1 MFEGSFSTNATTSIV
16 PFSLLA
22 PLCLGGEIKVNSH
35 QKTENKLFTQ
45 LVSDAGSCKLCPAMC
60 DRAAVFS
67 ALNGSLAARVMF
79 IGEAPGR
86 KGADR
91 THVPFSGDQS
101 GKNFDRFIASI
112 GLGREE
118 IFITS
123 AALCNPRTDSG
134 ANRKP
139 AKSEVANCSQ
149 FLRRAIEIIDPR
161 VVVTLGSVALEAL
174 KKIKWH
180 ELNLK
185 EASGKVHDWDDRL
198 LVPIYHPSPQVLASH
213 RREAAQLQDYQ
224 IVAQAIEQHRSSI
237 ALSRHP
243 CDKAVPRV
251 GGLPSIGTA

>member
-1 MFEGSFSTNATTSIV
+1 M
-16 PFSLLA
+16 
-22 PLCLGGEIKVNSH
+22 KVTRSG
-35 QKTENKLFTQ
+35 TKLFSQ
-45 LVSDAGSCKLCPAMC
+45 LVSEAASCTDCPAMC
-60 DRAAVFS
+60 DRTAVLS
-67 ALNGSLAARVMF
+67 ALNGRLAARVMF

-112 GLGREE
+112 GLARED

-123 AALCNPRTDSG
+123 AALCNPRSDSG

-139 AKSEVANCSQ
+139 TKSEVANCSQ
-149 FLRRAIEIIDPR
+149 FLRRAIEIIAPE

-174 KKIKWH
+174 KNIKWH

-185 EASGKVHDWDDRL
+185 ESSGKIHDWDGRL

-224 IVAQAIEQHRSSI
+224 VAAQAIEQAGLGVNVRASAAFRAQGLRVSERVISSS
-237 ALSRHP
+237 SRLQ
-243 CDKAVPRV
+243 K
-251 GGLPSIGTA
+251 TQ